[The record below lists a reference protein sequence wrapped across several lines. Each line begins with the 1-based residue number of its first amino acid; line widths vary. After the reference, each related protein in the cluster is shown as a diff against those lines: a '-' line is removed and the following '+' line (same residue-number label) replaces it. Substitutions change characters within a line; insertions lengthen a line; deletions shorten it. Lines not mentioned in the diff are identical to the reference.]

1 MLSKVARVNAVKSQ
15 KGMSL
20 FGVLLGLAV
29 LAFVATTAMKLVPHY
44 MDYWS
49 LKKSIESVAT
59 DKSTE
64 INTVGEFYSHVSRGM
79 QVNNIRDLDLN
90 KVLSVTEEG
99 NVFRAHLQYEKREPL
114 IQNLDVV
121 MKFDHNFS
129 VVKP

>member
-1 MLSKVARVNAVKSQ
+1 MNAVKSQ

-121 MKFDHNFS
+121 VKFDHNFS

>member
-1 MLSKVARVNAVKSQ
+1 MNAVKSQ

>member
-1 MLSKVARVNAVKSQ
+1 MNAVKSQ
-15 KGMSL
+15 IGMSL

>member
-1 MLSKVARVNAVKSQ
+1 MNAVKSQ

-59 DKSTE
+59 DKSTD

>member
-1 MLSKVARVNAVKSQ
+1 MNAVKSQ

-64 INTVGEFYSHVSRGM
+64 INTGGEFYSHVSRGM

>member
-1 MLSKVARVNAVKSQ
+1 MNAVKSQ

-29 LAFVATTAMKLVPHY
+29 LAFVATTGMKLVPHY

-121 MKFDHNFS
+121 VKFDHNFS